1 MKFNKLEY
9 CLISIIALLLF
20 FLFVSIYINGRLISE
35 GIDTSYMF
43 EHAINVEST
52 LEEIDVKTSDGKFLH
67 HNDIAILDSNFRQLE
82 QWADGKI
89 WNTILDT
96 KLGQLMLQRYKRLK
110 WKYKSV
116 RQQFDDSVQQM
127 PTD

>member
-43 EHAINVEST
+43 EYAINVEST
-52 LEEIDVKTSDGKFLH
+52 LEEIDAKISDGKFLL
-67 HNDIAILDSNFRQLE
+67 HNDITILDSNFRQLE

>member
-1 MKFNKLEY
+1 
-9 CLISIIALLLF
+9 
-20 FLFVSIYINGRLISE
+20 
-35 GIDTSYMF
+35 MF

-89 WNTILDT
+89 WNTLLDT
-96 KLGQLMLQRYKRLK
+96 KLGQLMLQRYKRLNWLRQEVRERRK
-110 WKYKSV
+110 NEIKSKSLKPFVEHLAGQACPV
-116 RQQFDDSVQQM
+116 RSDPPPEASVAWG
-127 PTD
+127 